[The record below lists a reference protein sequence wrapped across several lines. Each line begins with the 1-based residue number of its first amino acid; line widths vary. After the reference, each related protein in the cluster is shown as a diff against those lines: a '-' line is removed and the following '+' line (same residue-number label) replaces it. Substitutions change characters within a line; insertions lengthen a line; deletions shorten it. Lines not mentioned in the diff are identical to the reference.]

1 MANIRGAAIA
11 FGVITATLIG
21 ASGHSLA
28 ADAPSAYD
36 AQINTSICGF
46 LPYRSADGDRFAKP
60 RTMPAAKAKIGRQAT
75 YPFAWDLAR
84 PSFLAAEVAEDLLE
98 GTNLQQVRQMHGASL
113 SLGEYMLDA
122 AKEFQTPP
130 ATTPDRA
137 KDIRVALAA
146 ERPITFHRIYAKAK
160 IDYDAIVAAID
171 AGAEDNVKLAEIALA
186 WRSAYALIAKAHADD
201 KRIELLDTNLD
212 ADQTAEKEA
221 VACLAHAVALAA
233 GEGATVGSDAVKAA
247 AARWATRPAV
257 NARTLDRGVR
267 GSFFDY
273 EDAGDDLAA
282 AIAELPSGPIDLA
295 AMRGVA
301 KTYSAFVAA
310 SKSFAAAEKAAQ

>member
-11 FGVITATLIG
+11 FGVITATMIG
-21 ASGHSLA
+21 ASEHSLA

-36 AQINTSICGF
+36 AQINNSVCGF
-46 LPYRSADGDRFAKP
+46 LPYRPADGDRFANP
-60 RTMPAAKAKIGRQAT
+60 RTMPAAKANIGSQAT

-98 GTNLQQVRQMHGASL
+98 GTNLQQVRKTHGAAL

-130 ATTPDRA
+130 EAVPGA
-137 KDIRVALAA
+137 AEDIRVALAA

-160 IDYDAIVAAID
+160 TDYDAIVAEID
-171 AGAEDNVKLAEIALA
+171 AGAEDKEKLAEIALA
-186 WRSAYALIAKAHADD
+186 WRSGYALVAKAHADD

-212 ADQTAEKEA
+212 ADRAAEKEA
-221 VACLAHAVALAA
+221 VACLAHAVAFAA
-233 GEGATVGSDAVKAA
+233 GEGASAGSDAVKAA
-247 AARWATRPAV
+247 AAQWTTRPAV
-257 NARTLDRGVR
+257 NARALDRSVR

-282 AIAELPSGPIDLA
+282 VIADLSPGPVGLA
-295 AMRGVA
+295 AMRDVA
-301 KTYSAFVAA
+301 KAYAAFVGATKA
-310 SKSFAAAEKAAQ
+310 LAAAEKAAK